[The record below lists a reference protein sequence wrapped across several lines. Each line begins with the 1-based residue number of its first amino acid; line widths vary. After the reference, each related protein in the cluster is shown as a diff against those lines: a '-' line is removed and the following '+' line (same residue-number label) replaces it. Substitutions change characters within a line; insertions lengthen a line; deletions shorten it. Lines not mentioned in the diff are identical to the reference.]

1 MLLSRRQ
8 AICGAGAAIAAPLA
22 APYVA
27 RAHFQINPATN
38 RVYSK
43 RAIELVQRAVVI
55 DMLAPIKI
63 DFSPEYYAK
72 ALSEKEAADFRA
84 SGITAIHHAVGL
96 GGPTAKE
103 QALSFFAI
111 WGNFVARN
119 SHVFTGVDK
128 FADIL
133 RAKRDGKVAVIMGL
147 QNADHFLRPAD
158 VKTFYQ
164 IGQRCAQ
171 LTYNSQNR
179 IGSGSTD
186 RVDGGVSD
194 FGARIIEAMNT
205 VGMLVDVSH
214 SGDRTTLDRQST
226 RQNPRH

>member
-1 MLLSRRQ
+1 
-8 AICGAGAAIAAPLA
+8 
-22 APYVA
+22 
-27 RAHFQINPATN
+27 
-38 RVYSK
+38 
-43 RAIELVQRAVVI
+43 
-55 DMLAPIKI
+55 
-63 DFSPEYYAK
+63 
-72 ALSEKEAADFRA
+72 
-84 SGITAIHHAVGL
+84 
-96 GGPTAKE
+96 
-103 QALSFFAI
+103 
-111 WGNFVARN
+111 
-119 SHVFTGVDK
+119 
-128 FADIL
+128 
-133 RAKRDGKVAVIMGL
+133 MGL

-214 SGDRTTLDRQST
+214 SGDRTTLDAIDLPAKPIAIAHSNCRALIDH
-226 RQNPRH
+226 PRVKKIGRAHV